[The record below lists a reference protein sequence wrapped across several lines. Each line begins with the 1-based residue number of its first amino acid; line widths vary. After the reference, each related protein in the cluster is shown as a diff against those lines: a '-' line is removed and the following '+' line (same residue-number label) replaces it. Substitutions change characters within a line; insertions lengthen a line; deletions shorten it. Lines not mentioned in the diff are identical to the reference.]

1 MKSWESLEED
11 MLQKVY
17 EVFNTDNPWAFIPV
31 GFNLSFDYFSLLY
44 RWREAG
50 IKVKSKFIF
59 SDRPNIDLK
68 TIVIMYN
75 CGMFKGSNLGRFIGK
90 KFLG

>member
-1 MKSWESLEED
+1 
-11 MLQKVY
+11 MLQKFY
-17 EVFNTDNPWAFIPV
+17 EVFNTDNPWAFVPV
-31 GFNLSFDYFSLLY
+31 GFNLSFDYFSLIY
-44 RWREAG
+44 CWREAG

-68 TIVIMYN
+68 TIVIMCN

-90 KFLG
+90 KILG